1 MHIFW
6 FICERKINKKNLI
19 LIVDDEEEIRLLLK
33 EFLEKNN
40 FDVIV
45 AEDGQQALKLAGE
58 HIPDLVITDMLL
70 PKEHGVYVMQ
80 AIKDRHFLPIIAIS
94 GIYNK
99 NEIIDKVDDVY
110 IDGFFEKPLNLDEI
124 LLCIHSILNG

>member
-1 MHIFW
+1 M
-6 FICERKINKKNLI
+6 KKKNLI

-33 EFLEKNN
+33 EFLEKND

-45 AEDGQQALKLAGE
+45 AEDGQQALELAGE

-70 PKEHGVYVMQ
+70 PKEHGVDVMQ
-80 AIKDRHFLPIIAIS
+80 AIKDKHFLPIIAIS
-94 GIYNK
+94 GIYKK
-99 NEIIDKVDDVY
+99 NEIKDKIADVY

-124 LLCIHSILNG
+124 LICIHSILNG

>member
-1 MHIFW
+1 M
-6 FICERKINKKNLI
+6 RKKNLI
-19 LIVDDEEEIRLLLK
+19 LIVDDEEEVRLLLK
-33 EFLEKNN
+33 EFLEKND

-70 PKEHGVYVMQ
+70 PKEHGIDVMQ
-80 AIKDRHFLPIIAIS
+80 SIKDKLLLPVIAIS
-94 GIYNK
+94 GIYKK
-99 NEIIDKVDDVY
+99 NEIKDRVSDIY

-124 LLCIHSILNG
+124 LACINSILNG

>member
-1 MHIFW
+1 M
-6 FICERKINKKNLI
+6 KKKNLI

-33 EFLEKNN
+33 EFLEKND

-45 AEDGQQALKLAGE
+45 AADGQQAIKLAGE

-70 PKEHGVYVMQ
+70 PKEHGVEVMQ
-80 AIKDRHFLPIIAIS
+80 SIKDNFFLPIIAIS
-94 GIYNK
+94 GIYKK
-99 NEIIDKVDDVY
+99 NEIKDKISDIY

-124 LLCIHSILNG
+124 LICIRAILNG